1 MIKIV
6 EKYFTLTQEQKR
18 LLTQYVDLLLD
29 WNRKINLISRQD
41 EQNVWVRHIL
51 HSLAIAKA
59 VNLNGAKVVDVGTGG
74 GLPGIPLAIMFEQGQ
89 FTLIDSIGKKI
100 AAVQDIIRQLNL
112 ANVTA
117 FQANS
122 KQVKDK
128 FDFVTARAVS
138 DFRKFY
144 KLTRHLLRKG
154 ERFDLP
160 NGILY
165 LKGGDFSQEI
175 AIFGDRIT
183 VFDLSQWFDLPFFE
197 TKKLIYLRF

>member
-1 MIKIV
+1 MIEII
-6 EKYFTLTQEQKR
+6 EKYFTLTQKQKR
-18 LLTQYVDLLLD
+18 LLTQYVQLLLD

-41 EQNVWVRHIL
+41 EQNVWVHHIL
-51 HSLAIAKA
+51 HSLSIAKA
-59 VNLNGAKVVDVGTGG
+59 ANLNGAKVIDVGTGG
-74 GLPGIPLAIMFEQGQ
+74 GLPGIPLTIMFEQAQ

-100 AAVQDIIRQLNL
+100 AAVQDIIRQLDL
-112 ANVTA
+112 PNVRA
-117 FQANS
+117 FQAHS

-128 FDFVTARAVS
+128 FDFVTARAVA

-154 ERFDLP
+154 EQFDQP

-175 AIFGDRIT
+175 AIFGQRVK

-197 TKKLIYLRF
+197 TKKLIYLKF

>member
-1 MIKIV
+1 MIEII
-6 EKYFTLTQEQKR
+6 EKYFTLTQKQKR
-18 LLTQYVDLLLD
+18 LLTQYVQLLLD

-41 EQNVWVRHIL
+41 EQNVWVHHIL
-51 HSLAIAKA
+51 HSLSIAKA
-59 VNLNGAKVVDVGTGG
+59 VNLNGAKVIDVGTGG
-74 GLPGIPLAIMFEQGQ
+74 GLPGIPLSIMFEQAQ

-100 AAVQDIIRQLNL
+100 AAVQNIIRQLDL
-112 ANVTA
+112 PNVRA
-117 FQANS
+117 FQAHS

-128 FDFVTARAVS
+128 FDFVTARAVA

-154 ERFDLP
+154 EQFDQP

-175 AIFGDRIT
+175 AIFGQRVK

-197 TKKLIYLRF
+197 TKKLIYLKF

>member
-1 MIKIV
+1 MIEIV
-6 EKYFTLTQEQKR
+6 EKYFPLTQEQKR
-18 LLTQYVDLLLD
+18 LLTLYVDLLLD

-59 VNLNGAKVVDVGTGG
+59 VDLNGAKVIDVGTGG

-197 TKKLIYLRF
+197 TKKLIHLRF

>member
-59 VNLNGAKVVDVGTGG
+59 VNLNGAKVIDVGTGG

-122 KQVKDK
+122 KQLKDK

>member
-59 VNLNGAKVVDVGTGG
+59 VNLNGAKVIDVGTGG